1 MMIVKITLAHSN
13 ILLFTYKK
21 NHVLGCSDLMRDATW
36 PSAGAAW
43 GPQNLLL
50 SHKLSSNICNGNLLL
65 FIMTDATGVV
75 YLDIIFSL
83 AVFINK
89 CLQVLW
95 CGENYISHDKQEVL
109 RGIALPHNATQI
121 PTAWLFFSKYG
132 DTTSFRKSLFSSHL
146 LPAIDMQ
153 NCKRN
158 IFKMMIHQ
166 FWTVESNVCNLYKIY

>member
-89 CLQVLW
+89 CLQVL
-95 CGENYISHDKQEVL
+95 
-109 RGIALPHNATQI
+109 
-121 PTAWLFFSKYG
+121 
-132 DTTSFRKSLFSSHL
+132 
-146 LPAIDMQ
+146 
-153 NCKRN
+153 
-158 IFKMMIHQ
+158 
-166 FWTVESNVCNLYKIY
+166 